1 MKEGTSSKIKL
12 LPSLSHSTA
21 NYPPPLFKE
30 LPPTP
35 IPIALYNLSPAI
47 AKLVGA
53 VPRRAAALP
62 ICITALRSKKIN
74 K

>member
-21 NYPPPLFKE
+21 NYPPLFKE

-35 IPIALYNLSPAI
+35 IPITLYNLSPAI

-53 VPRRAAALP
+53 VPRRAAAHP
-62 ICITALRSKKIN
+62 TCNAALRSKKIN